1 MRYLGGKTRLAKEI
15 SAAILADT
23 AHRQRFFDPFV
34 GGGSIMN
41 AMVPH
46 FIENIISD
54 IHPDLVALYQK
65 IVNEGI
71 DWIPEDISEVE
82 WREQKASKVSAL
94 RGFVGFGCSFGGR
107 WFEGYARSGETN
119 YAAQSK
125 RSLAKHLET
134 WQQVSDLSC
143 RSYLDIAPVTNDVVY
158 LDPPYAN
165 TKPYSGTDK
174 FNAEEFWAQA
184 EEWAASGVKVY
195 VSEYNAP
202 SGWKSIWSKEK
213 KVTMDSLYTTDVA
226 KEKEIKK
233 DMEHLF
239 VYEG

>member
-23 AHRQRFFDPFV
+23 VHRKRFYDPFV

-41 AMVPH
+41 SMVPH
-46 FIENIISD
+46 FTENHISD

-65 IVNEGI
+65 IAAEGI
-71 DWIPEDISEVE
+71 DWIPEEVDE
-82 WREQKASKVSAL
+82 AAWRVQKTNEISAL

-107 WFEGYARSGETN
+107 WFEGYARSGTTN

-134 WQQVSDLSC
+134 WQQVSHLSC
-143 RSYLDIAPVTNDVVY
+143 RSYLDITPVAQDVVY

-165 TKPYSGTDK
+165 TKAYSGTDK
-174 FNAEEFWAQA
+174 FNAEEFWLQA
-184 EEWAASGVKVY
+184 EAWSKNGVKVY

-202 SGWKSIWSKEK
+202 AGWKSIWSKEK
-213 KVTMDSLYTTDVA
+213 KVTMDSLYTTNVA
-226 KEKEIKK
+226 KEKAIKK
-233 DMEHLF
+233 DIEHLF